1 MSTARLSSPRL
12 HARLRS
18 RVIAAASTAVSAISR
33 VIDARLRTAD
43 DVGTPTAGAP
53 TVGMSTAGIP
63 TVGMST
69 AGIPT
74 VGMSTAG
81 TPTVGMST
89 AGMSTA
95 EYAIGT
101 VAACALAALLYKVVT
116 STQILDLLTGVVSR
130 ALHVPF

>member
-1 MSTARLSSPRL
+1 MSEARLSGQRL

-18 RVIAAASTAVSAISR
+18 RLIAGAATAFDTMGRAIAAR
-33 VIDARLRTAD
+33 VRTARD
-43 DVGTPTAGAP
+43 RAV
-53 TVGMSTAGIP
+53 
-63 TVGMST
+63 
-69 AGIPT
+69 
-74 VGMSTAG
+74 
-81 TPTVGMST
+81 ST

-101 VAACALAALLYKVVT
+101 VAACAFAALLYKVVT